1 MRAVL
6 CREFTD
12 YRNLKVETLPE
23 PALDDDGV
31 LIEIHAAGLTF
42 ATTLVVAGKYQRKP
56 PRPFVPGLEA
66 AGVVAALG
74 KNAVVQAPHLKP
86 GSRVVASLDWGAF
99 GGRARGHW
107 SNVHPIPASMSF
119 EEATSFAG
127 SYPTAYGAL
136 VWRAKLQKGETLL
149 VHAAA
154 GGVGIAAVEIGKHLG
169 ARVIATASNSDKVA
183 FAQGR
188 GADHGI
194 VVKNG
199 STFYEQVRG
208 LTQGNGADI
217 VFDPAG
223 GNVLIESLR
232 CIAKEGR
239 ALTIGYAGGEIP
251 LIPANTLLLKNC
263 AVMGFNLGEYFGW
276 GVVDERVKH
285 AARMRD
291 MMAELM
297 RLFEAGAL
305 QPHVSARFPLDDYVA
320 GMDAML
326 DRSRVGKSVLVLS
339 EKDRTV

>member
-12 YRNLKVETLPE
+12 YRNLKVETLPD

-31 LIEIHAAGLTF
+31 LIDIHAAGLTF

-74 KNAVVQAPHLKP
+74 RNAAEQASHLRP

-169 ARVIATASNSDKVA
+169 ARVIATASNADKVA
-183 FAQGR
+183 FAQTR

-199 STFYEQVRG
+199 SSFYEQVRG
-208 LTQGNGADI
+208 LTQGQGADV

-223 GNVLIESLR
+223 GDVLIESLR

-263 AVMGFNLGEYFGW
+263 A
-276 GVVDERVKH
+276 
-285 AARMRD
+285 
-291 MMAELM
+291 
-297 RLFEAGAL
+297 
-305 QPHVSARFPLDDYVA
+305 
-320 GMDAML
+320 
-326 DRSRVGKSVLVLS
+326 
-339 EKDRTV
+339 